1 MRDPQ
6 VSQRVMRQSLPDWL
20 TALTLAAITAL
31 GLALR
36 VAGSRLQ
43 EPIVDEL
50 LSLLG
55 AQTVAERGIPLL
67 PSGVLYLHG
76 TIHSYL
82 VAPLVAL
89 GYGNP
94 DDLSVP
100 RLVSAVA
107 GAIAILLT
115 FRLARFSGAAA
126 PASLFAAALVAI
138 DPASVLWGSYLRMY
152 AVAQPLAIAVAL
164 FFLKAISEEARFSQA
179 GQVRQRTL
187 WALVILFWLAVFT
200 HLSTA
205 LLWPAMVAVAIV
217 LYGPDLLR
225 GQRDLAIALVACVLS
240 PLLLIGLT
248 GAIGPGAGTK
258 IAGRSEGLPG
268 MSFLGEDNVNLA
280 QVLHPDPSP
289 WTALFTAGPL
299 ELLMPLLL
307 ALASGLL
314 IGRLLL
320 ADGGTATSI
329 RPRMAGALLALYWLP
344 ILALALFATDAAE
357 RYAVYLLPTGYI
369 LLALAAETLIAPVR
383 NRGFAG
389 WAAAGGG
396 VLALAVFLHGAVGAT
411 RLGPDGRAVAAA
423 VVPAE
428 EYIATHRQPGELI
441 LTSGAVETAL
451 TMGRLP
457 ELRFLP
463 GGEGS
468 QRSLRYTR
476 FTADG
481 RPIDYWIGMPSLYT
495 TAELCRA
502 LQAAPGSWVMLS
514 HRVWQNWGYNDLPPR
529 LMERQSAA
537 LRELMLG
544 LADQEYEDQDWIVF
558 RTRPGDQWDQFAKA
572 TCNEGVLE
580 PQRGERPRQRDT
592 NDVQPDE
599 SDAAGMPIATVLKPA
614 LPASHAGAIAQP
626 L

>member
-1 MRDPQ
+1 
-6 VSQRVMRQSLPDWL
+6 MRQPWRDWL
-20 TALTLAAITAL
+20 TTVTLAVITAL

-94 DDLSVP
+94 EDLFVP
-100 RLVSAVA
+100 RLVRAVA

-115 FRLARFSGAAA
+115 FRLARFAGVAA
-126 PASLFAAALVAI
+126 PAALFAAGLVAI

-152 AVAQPLAIAVAL
+152 ALAQPLAIAVAL
-164 FFLKAISEEARFSQA
+164 YFLKAISADRQFSEA
-179 GQVRQRTL
+179 GPVRRRTL

-205 LLWPAMVAVAIV
+205 LLLPAMVAVAIV
-217 LYGPDLLR
+217 LFGPDLLR
-225 GQRDLAIALVACVLS
+225 GRRDLTLALAGCALA

-268 MSFLGEDNVNLA
+268 VSFLGEDNVNLA
-280 QVLHPDPSP
+280 QILHPDPSP
-289 WTALFTAGPL
+289 WTALFAAGPL
-299 ELLMPLLL
+299 SLLVPLLL
-307 ALASGLL
+307 ALSSGLL

-320 ADGGTATSI
+320 TDGVLATSI

-357 RYAVYLLPTGYI
+357 RYAVYLLPTGYV
-369 LLALAAETLIAPVR
+369 LLAMAAETLVAPAKD
-383 NRGFAG
+383 RGFAG
-389 WAAAGGG
+389 WAGAGGV
-396 VLALAVFLHGAVGAT
+396 VLALAVLLHGAVGAT
-411 RLGPDGRAVAAA
+411 RLGPDEPAAA
-423 VVPAE
+423 ATAVPAE
-428 EYIATHRQPGELI
+428 EYIAAHRRPGELI

-451 TMGRLP
+451 TMGQLP

-476 FTADG
+476 FTDDG
-481 RPIDYWIGMPSLYT
+481 QPIDYWIGMPSLYT

-502 LQAAPGSWVMLS
+502 LPTAPGSWVMLS
-514 HRVWQNWGYNDLPPR
+514 HRVWQNWGYNDLPQR
-529 LMERQSAA
+529 QMERQSAA
-537 LRELMLG
+537 LRELILG
-544 LADQEYEDQDWIVF
+544 LANQEYEDEDWIVL
-558 RTRPGDQWDQFAKA
+558 RTRPVDAWDQFAAA
-572 TCNEGVLE
+572 TCSGGVVE
-580 PQRGERPRQRDT
+580 PKRSERQREQHT
-592 NDVQPDE
+592 NDALPAE
-599 SDAAGMPIATVLKPA
+599 SDAAAEPNGKKKRTREPGQRTESSTATQSP
-614 LPASHAGAIAQP
+614 
-626 L
+626 